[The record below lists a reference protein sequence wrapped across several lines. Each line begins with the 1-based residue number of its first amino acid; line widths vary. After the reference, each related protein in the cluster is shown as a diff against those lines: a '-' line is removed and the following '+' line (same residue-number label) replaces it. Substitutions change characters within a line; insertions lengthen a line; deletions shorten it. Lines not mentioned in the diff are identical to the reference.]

1 MASMT
6 GRSMAADASP
16 DADLPAACSAMD
28 RQGIEET
35 AGALLLQAM
44 GIDLGPDGGPRHP
57 DVPTVLNA
65 LSWELSYPRGCR
77 EFHP

>member
-1 MASMT
+1 
-6 GRSMAADASP
+6 
-16 DADLPAACSAMD
+16 MD